1 MMKLL
6 IVEDDQDLRSAL
18 KEGLELSGYAIDQA
32 ENGEEALF
40 KYQTEAYDLMILDLN
55 LPERDGFQVLEKIR
69 TTDLEF
75 KVLILSARTQ
85 AEDKVRG
92 LDVGANDYLTKPFE
106 FIELEARIRN
116 LLRRQFIQENTV
128 LSFDQVTVSV
138 AKNDVHVAG
147 ESLKLTKKEFS
158 ILRYLLLAGEKVVS
172 QEELISHVWDSHV
185 NPFSSSIRVH
195 IASLRKKL
203 KERLGYDIIG
213 TKVGVGYYLIEG
225 FGGENAK

>member
-1 MMKLL
+1 MKLL
-6 IVEDDQDLRSAL
+6 IVEDDQDLRGAL
-18 KEGLELSGYAIDQA
+18 AEGLELSGYAIDQA
-32 ENGEEALF
+32 EDGEEALF

-69 TTDLEF
+69 ENDLEF
-75 KVLILSARTQ
+75 KVLILSARDQ

-116 LLRRQFIQENTV
+116 LLRRQFIQEKND
-128 LSFDQVTVSV
+128 LSFDQVLLSV
-138 AKNDVHVAG
+138 ATNEVQVAG
-147 ESLKLTKKEFS
+147 EALKLTKKEFS

-172 QEELISHVWDSHV
+172 QEELISHVWDSNV

-195 IASLRKKL
+195 MASLRKKL

-213 TKVGVGYYLIEG
+213 TKVGVGYYLREEA
-225 FGGENAK
+225 GEKNAQ